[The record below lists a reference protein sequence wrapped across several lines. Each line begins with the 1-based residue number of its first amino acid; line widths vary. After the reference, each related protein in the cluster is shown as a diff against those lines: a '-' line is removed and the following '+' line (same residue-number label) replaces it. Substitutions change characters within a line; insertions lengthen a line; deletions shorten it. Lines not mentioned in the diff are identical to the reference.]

1 MPHFLSESNHL
12 GVGEQSSASDMA
24 LYSDIHYAIN
34 TEFIHGC
41 LAKFLACFAM
51 ICSSSSCISY
61 LPRPNDLGKDIGSLC
76 FRDCLSILPV
86 HPKGRGPGDGRV
98 VTSYAGMVPG
108 YAGSFGYDGAP
119 WCDWSRPQ
127 VVTALS
133 VHREAASRLAYS
145 STFGYHVG
153 VHPKMKQDWMF
164 SSAGH
169 SPRCP

>member
-1 MPHFLSESNHL
+1 MPHFLSESSRL

-51 ICSSSSCISY
+51 ICSSSSCISC

-86 HPKGRGPGDGRV
+86 HPKGGGPGGAKV
-98 VTSYAGMVPG
+98 VTHIRAWCPSMRDPSYMMVLHG
-108 YAGSFGYDGAP
+108 
-119 WCDWSRPQ
+119 
-127 VVTALS
+127 VT
-133 VHREAASRLAYS
+133 
-145 STFGYHVG
+145 GVG
-153 VHPKMKQDWMF
+153 R
-164 SSAGH
+164 
-169 SPRCP
+169 RC